1 MKKWLAGLTLL
12 LAVGFAQSVEVGGE
26 LAPDGLRPYLVLSEA
41 YPLGSGLYLVPSI
54 FLYPTDLQATL
65 RRGWLSLQLL
75 KEMPLFTVGLEGYL
89 RGTREVALRFFV
101 RLGQ

>member
-1 MKKWLAGLTLL
+1 MRKALIAVLAALGV
-12 LAVGFAQSVEVGGE
+12 AHAWGVEVGGE
-26 LAPDGLRPYLVLSEA
+26 LAPDGLRPYVVLSHA
-41 YPLGSGLYLVPSI
+41 YALGEGLYLAPSL
-54 FLYPTDLQATL
+54 FLYPTDLGATL

-75 KEMPLFTVGLEGYL
+75 GETPFATWGLEGYL